1 MVAEM
6 AAFLLTLAGALLLIY
21 LAGLFVATYVS
32 LHPPRVPLWISAAM
46 LGYPQEKVVFESD
59 GTQLTGWWS
68 DCGDGSLA
76 VVCCH
81 GYIMNRCELLP
92 LMVTLADLRS
102 SWLFFDFRAHG
113 KSQGRTCTMG
123 LHEARDVAAA
133 VALVRAKKPGSK
145 VVLMGSSMGGAAA
158 AIALGRDPDLAD
170 GLILDG
176 AYSAMD
182 EAGRGWW
189 NFLGGSWLRF
199 FLAPTVWLG
208 SLMIGFN
215 PAKVV
220 VADYLRR
227 ASHKPVLF
235 LAGGDDP
242 VVSQGQLDR
251 NVQASGDLT
260 WVEVFEGAG
269 HGEARFREP
278 ERYQAAIRKFVREAV
293 MGK

>member
-1 MVAEM
+1 M
-6 AAFLLTLAGALLLIY
+6 AAFLTVFALVLLACYVLL
-21 LAGLFVATYVS
+21 VVVVTYVS
-32 LHPPRVPLWISAAM
+32 LHPPRVPLWLSPGM
-46 LGYPQEKVVFESD
+46 LGLKEERVKIESE
-59 GTQLTGWWS
+59 GVELTGWWS
-68 DCGDGSLA
+68 DVGEGRLA

-92 LMVTLADLRS
+92 FMVTLRDLGA

-123 LHEARDVAAA
+123 REEAKDVAAA
-133 VALVRAKKPGSK
+133 ARFVRSRLPGAKI
-145 VVLMGSSMGGAAA
+145 VLFGSSMGGSAA
-158 AIALGRDPDLAD
+158 AIALGDDPDLAD
-170 GLILDG
+170 ALVLDG

-189 NFLGGSWLRF
+189 NFLGGRWLAL

-208 SLMIGFN
+208 RLMIGFD

-220 VADYLRR
+220 IGDYLAK
-227 ASHKPVLF
+227 ASHRPVLF
-235 LAGGDDP
+235 LSGNDDP
-242 VVSQGQLDR
+242 IVSKVALER
-251 NVQASGDLT
+251 NVKASGELT

-278 ERYQAAIRKFVREAV
+278 ERYQDAVRAFVRNEV
-293 MGK
+293 LGG

>member
-1 MVAEM
+1 MT
-6 AAFLLTLAGALLLIY
+6 AFLVTFALVLLALY
-21 LAGLFVATYVS
+21 VLAVFVATYVS
-32 LHPPRVPLWISAAM
+32 LHPPRVPLWISASM
-46 LGYPQEKVVFESD
+46 LGYPEEKVKLDSD
-59 GTQLTGWWS
+59 GTELTGWWS
-68 DCGDGSLA
+68 DGGDGSLA

-92 LMVTLADLRS
+92 MMVTLADLKA
-102 SWLFFDFRAHG
+102 SWFFFDFRAHG

-123 LHEARDVAAA
+123 REEAKDVAAA
-133 VALVRAKKPGSK
+133 AQFVRSRRPGAKLV
-145 VVLMGSSMGGAAA
+145 LYGSSMGGAAA
-158 AIALGRDPDLAD
+158 AIALGEDPDLAD
-170 GLILDG
+170 ALILDG

-189 NFLGGSWLRF
+189 NFLGGKWLAF

-208 SLMIGFN
+208 RLMVGFD

-220 VADYLRR
+220 VAEYLTKAAHR
-227 ASHKPVLF
+227 PVLF

-242 VVSQGQLDR
+242 IVSQGALDR
-251 NVQASGDLT
+251 NVKASGALT

-278 ERYQAAIRKFVREAV
+278 ERYRDAIRKFVLEQV
-293 MGK
+293 K

>member
-1 MVAEM
+1 MT
-6 AAFLLTLAGALLLIY
+6 AFLVTFGLVLLALY
-21 LAGLFVATYVS
+21 VLAVFVATYVS
-32 LHPPRVPLWISAAM
+32 LHPPRVPLWLSASM
-46 LGYPQEKVVFESD
+46 LGYPEEKVKLDSD
-59 GTQLTGWWS
+59 GTELTGWWS
-68 DCGDGSLA
+68 DGGDGSLA

-92 LMVTLADLRS
+92 MMVTLADLKA
-102 SWLFFDFRAHG
+102 SWFFFDFRAHG

-123 LHEARDVAAA
+123 KHEALDVAAA
-133 VALVRAKKPGSK
+133 ARFVRSRKPAAKLV
-145 VVLMGSSMGGAAA
+145 LYGSSMGGAAA
-158 AIALGRDPDLAD
+158 AIALGEDPDLAD
-170 GLILDG
+170 ALILDG

-189 NFLGGSWLRF
+189 NFLGGRWLAF

-208 SLMIGFN
+208 RLMIGFD

-220 VADYLRR
+220 VAEYLTK
-227 ASHKPVLF
+227 AAHKPVLF

-242 VVSQGQLDR
+242 IVSQGALDR
-251 NVQASGDLT
+251 NVKASGDLT

-278 ERYQAAIRKFVREAV
+278 ERYRDAIRKFVLEQV
-293 MGK
+293 K